1 MATEKQKRFARL
13 IANGCDENNDPVT
26 ATDAYTLAGYKELF
40 PRNAQRV
47 EACRL
52 LASKTIGEL
61 IDVER
66 KIISQNQEKIR
77 KKQELLV
84 LSDSQRVLDKLR
96 TWIDG
101 EIEATSSQLRSAE
114 LLARVSGMMRTD
126 ISIESKERSSSEIE
140 SLLEAKLASIAE
152 ISNEFNTED
161 VDELPDH
168 KPVH

>member
-1 MATEKQKRFARL
+1 M
-13 IANGCDENNDPVT
+13 
-26 ATDAYTLAGYKELF
+26 
-40 PRNAQRV
+40 
-47 EACRL
+47 
-52 LASKTIGEL
+52 
-61 IDVER
+61 
-66 KIISQNQEKIR
+66 
-77 KKQELLV
+77 LV

-152 ISNEFNTED
+152 ISNEFSTED